1 MLELSTQIAITLKD
15 SKQVLFLMHEYLPLP
30 LALWVPTVVSLLKKQ
45 GKDITVLVSQ
55 EMLGWPKRVDEI
67 YPTDMVL
74 SLEQLRQVISVPI
87 TNKSETIG
95 DVFYDIVDGNLQIT
109 VVPVKETLDMTHMK
123 TVTHGKTYDAVVG
136 VGVSANHSVLQILEK
151 NQASLSKAKAYFV
164 GTYALQSVFA
174 SKLPFIP
181 TISVVEKEE
190 DKTLREI
197 VEQLTENAGLESMQ
211 RETVTLFVQSIMMS
225 AQQHEYLD
233 KEGYEYLAKIA
244 DASMDSGRMA
254 SLYSGDF
261 ITQNRIV
268 QQILQSAQKSS
279 QGETILFTVTQAQ
292 KTQLGVPAQD
302 IVTAL
307 YYLPKYQQVKQV
319 LVVIEDTPMSH
330 HVFVN
335 GDTDVVKQ
343 VAIKFGFPKT
353 DRLTGGLVEGISI
366 EKLVR
371 DLTRMAAKEEFLP
384 PHIQTYSNTN
394 IGAVATTPM
403 TEISAPVAAQTEK
416 TVVNNEISVPPVA
429 PAAQVSESPSIPMS
443 PSLDEVLQRTSM
455 NEDAELDSGEII
467 DIPSVVEMPVEASPM
482 TPPPSFTPIPPAQ
495 KVNKQPTG
503 LDFAAIAKKMRESI
517 T

>member
-1 MLELSTQIAITLKD
+1 MLELSKQVAKTLKE

-30 LALWVPTVVSLLKKQ
+30 LALWVPSVVSLLKKQ

-55 EMLGWPKRVDEI
+55 EVLGWPKRVDEV
-67 YPTDMVL
+67 YPTDMVV

-87 TNKSETIG
+87 THKSETIG
-95 DVFYDIVDGNLQIT
+95 DVSYDIVEGNLQIT

-123 TVTHGKTYDAVVG
+123 TVTHGKTYDVMIG
-136 VGVSANHSVLQILEK
+136 VGISANHPVLQVLEK
-151 NQASLSKAKAYFV
+151 NQASLSKAQAYFT
-164 GTYALQSVFA
+164 GTYALQPILA
-174 SKLPFIP
+174 EKLSYIP
-181 TISVVEKEE
+181 AVTVIEKEE

-197 VEQLTENAGLESMQ
+197 IEILTENAGLEAAQ
-211 RETVTLFVQSIMMS
+211 RETVTLFVQSIMTS

-261 ITQNRIV
+261 GTQNRIV

-292 KTQLGVPAQD
+292 KMQLGVTAQD

-319 LVVIEDTPMSH
+319 LVVIEDSSTLQ

-335 GDTDVVKQ
+335 GEAEVVKQ
-343 VAIKFGFPKT
+343 IAIKFGFPKT
-353 DRLTGGLVEGISI
+353 EHLTGGLVEGVSL
-366 EKLVR
+366 EKLAR
-371 DLTRMAAKEEFLP
+371 DLTRIAAKEEFLP
-384 PHIQTYSNTN
+384 SHIQTYANTN
-394 IGAVATTPM
+394 VGATIVPQVAQPIVPETTLI
-403 TEISAPVAAQTEK
+403 EIPQQPQPSTTVA
-416 TVVNNEISVPPVA
+416 
-429 PAAQVSESPSIPMS
+429 ESPSIPMN
-443 PSLDEVLQRTSM
+443 PSLDEVLQRVSVSEDA
-455 NEDAELDSGEII
+455 EDAELDSGEII
-467 DIPSVVEMPVEASPM
+467 DLPANMSTQTPVEVPVSSAPV
-482 TPPPSFTPIPPAQ
+482 FTPIPPAQ
-495 KVNKQPTG
+495 KVNRQPTG